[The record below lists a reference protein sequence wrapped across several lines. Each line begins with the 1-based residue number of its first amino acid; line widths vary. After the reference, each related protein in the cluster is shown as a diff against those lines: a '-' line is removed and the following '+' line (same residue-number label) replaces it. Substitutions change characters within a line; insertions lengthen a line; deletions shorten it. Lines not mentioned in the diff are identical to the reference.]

1 MKRSYRCFS
10 SPISR
15 FSFDLSHSPFDL
27 SCFPFNLSHFP
38 YHLFLL
44 LVFLLSSPALSQ
56 VHYDTLSRKTVGPGV
71 VHMKMA
77 APSIPWRVEVLEVDL
92 TNPWITFETVKSRDL
107 LNGGLERT
115 TSMSARQDAPGHY
128 VVGAVN
134 ADFFSFET
142 SQPNSMQVIDGEV
155 LRRER
160 TDYPGFAITPEKQ
173 VAFRKPVLSG
183 SMIANGS
190 TRSLSGV
197 NETRDAHELIL
208 FNSLF
213 ATGTGTDVNG
223 TEVRVAPIGG
233 WRVNDTLRCIVDTVV
248 AGVGNLVIQKGKGV
262 LSGNGN
268 AATFLSNVQ
277 HGDTISLFIQ
287 VLSGFPPLKEL
298 ISGHPLLVQNGV
310 KSTLS
315 SSDGLVTTRNPRT
328 LIGVN
333 ADTTKLVLIVVDG
346 RQSGYSAGMT
356 LWECQDFCKDVLNLY
371 QAMNFD
377 GGGSST
383 MVVRGVVENSPSDP
397 GGERSVANS
406 LQVISLAPAGPLS
419 SLNIIE
425 STANIFQGGSFRF
438 HAEGKDEY
446 YNPLTLPTDVVWSC
460 DSAIGTIDSTG
471 LFSAFNV
478 NASGWVRIEYGPAS
492 DSAFVVVRMLTSLR
506 AYPSTLVMVP
516 GERLALSVR
525 GEDSQGNKA
534 VLTNTQAAF
543 QSNTTSLYV
552 DQAGLV
558 TSTGFGSGA
567 LTVGIDTLRSLLP
580 YNSSGHDTAI
590 VVDAF
595 NDTFLWSWDLV
606 NADADNF
613 TFGILTDTAIVSS
626 PAFRFTYDFLP
637 AAASVFLNTDLPLS
651 GRVDSIYLRVL
662 GDGGGH
668 VFRLYF
674 KDKDGELFVITAPG
688 TVNWMGS
695 WKTMNFR
702 MVYATPVGSGTVDY
716 PITLTQIQVVLG
728 QTNLSGGH
736 VIGHVTM
743 DDLTAHYPNRA
754 VTPQVLFDFNSG
766 IAGWYQPSQ
775 VNTAQVLGIA
785 TSASSLVYSTEHPY
799 EGSGCGKWTFI
810 DDASSTANWDIRIA
824 RTTAGELGS
833 MLKGSY
839 IGAWIWG
846 DGESNLTIR
855 TVIRDNDSKIE
866 QGPKFKIAHYG
877 WKLIG
882 GRLDDALYDGY
893 LTGDGNLTDQNNRFN
908 GFRVEG
914 PNAVLQGGTR
924 YVFVDKMVTSALTVP
939 TGFIA
944 FSITRNG
951 PNLQLFWSVNSEIS
965 ISRYVIERG
974 VGGVFA
980 EIGAVDGAGNT
991 DTTKHYEFVD
1001 IPAYGQVYQYRVRQW
1016 TNDGGQEV
1024 TPTQVVDMTTGIEDG
1039 EVPLEFALEQNYPNP
1054 FNPMTIVDFRLS
1066 IGGAARLSVVDLLG
1080 REVAVVFDQHKPAGK
1095 HSVTIDASRLA
1106 SGVYFYRLTAGTN
1119 IAVRK
1124 MVVVK

>member
-1 MKRSYRCFS
+1 MNRSQRSFP
-10 SPISR
+10 SPISL
-15 FSFDLSHSPFDL
+15 FSFEISHLPFGISHL
-27 SCFPFNLSHFP
+27 PFGI
-38 YHLFLL
+38 LFF
-44 LVFLLSSPALSQ
+44 LVFRFSSPALSQ

-115 TSMSARQDAPGHY
+115 TSMSARRDAPGHY

-142 SQPNSMQVIDGEV
+142 SQPNSMQVIEGEV

-183 SMIANGS
+183 SLIANGS
-190 TRSLSGV
+190 TRTLSGV
-197 NETRDAHELIL
+197 NETRDAHELVL

-213 ATGTGTDVNG
+213 AAATGTDVNG
-223 TEVRVAPIGG
+223 TEVRIIPIGG

-248 AGVGNLVIQKGKGV
+248 AGVGNLVIAKGKGV

-268 AATFLSNVQ
+268 AATFLSSNVQ
-277 HGDTISLFIQ
+277 QGDTISLFIQ

-298 ISGHPLLVQNGV
+298 ISGHPFLVQNGV

-446 YNPLTLPTDVVWSC
+446 YNPLTLPPDVVWSC

-478 NASGWVRIEYGPAS
+478 NASGWVRVEYGPAS

-516 GERLALSVR
+516 GERLTLSVR
-525 GEDSQGNKA
+525 GEDSQGSKA

-543 QSNTTSLYV
+543 QSNTASLYV

-567 LTVGIDTLRSLLP
+567 LTVGIDTLRSVLP
-580 YNSSGHDTAI
+580 YNSSGHDTTI
-590 VVDAF
+590 VVDVF

-613 TFGILTDTAIVSS
+613 TFGVLTDTTIVSS

-651 GRVDSIYLRVL
+651 GRVDSVYLRVL

-668 VFRLYF
+668 VFRLFF

-688 TVNWMGS
+688 TVNWTNS
-695 WKTMNFR
+695 WKTVNFR

-716 PITLTQIQVVLG
+716 PITLTQIQIVLG

-736 VIGHVTM
+736 VVGHVTI

-766 IAGWYQPSQ
+766 VKVTGWLQPFGVGSGQ
-775 VNTAQVLGIA
+775 TVGIT
-785 TSASSLVYSTEHPY
+785 TSSNLAWSTDHPY
-799 EGSGCGKWTFI
+799 EGDGVGKWTFI
-810 DDASSTANWDIRIA
+810 DDAALSTDWSIRIA
-824 RTTAGELGS
+824 RSGPSTELGL
-833 MLKGSY
+833 MLRGSF
-839 IGAWIWG
+839 IGAWVWG
-846 DGESNLTIR
+846 EGDMGLTLR
-855 TVIRDNDSKIE
+855 TVIRDGNSQIC
-866 QGPKFKIAHYG
+866 QGPPFPVKHFG

-882 GRLDDALYDGY
+882 TKLDASLFTPW
-893 LTGDGNLTDQNNRFN
+893 LTAGTITDVNNKFN
-908 GFRVEG
+908 GFRV
-914 PNAVLQGGTR
+914 QGSNSILSGQTR
-924 YVFVDKMVTSALTVP
+924 ILYIDKMVTSALTVP
-939 TGFIA
+939 TGFIT
-944 FSITRNG
+944 FSVTRNG
-951 PNLQLFWSVNSEIS
+951 PNVQLFWSVNSEIS

-1001 IPAYGQVYQYRVRQW
+1001 LPANGQVYQYRVRQW

-1024 TPTQVVDMTTGIEDG
+1024 TPTQVVDMTTGVEEG
-1039 EVPLEFALEQNYPNP
+1039 EVPLEFGLEQNYPNP

-1066 IGGAARLSVVDLLG
+1066 FGGAARLSVVDLLG
-1080 REVAVVFDQHKPAGK
+1080 REVAIVFDHYKPAGK

-1106 SGVYFYRLTAGTN
+1106 SGVYFYRLVAGTN

-1124 MVVVK
+1124 MVVVR